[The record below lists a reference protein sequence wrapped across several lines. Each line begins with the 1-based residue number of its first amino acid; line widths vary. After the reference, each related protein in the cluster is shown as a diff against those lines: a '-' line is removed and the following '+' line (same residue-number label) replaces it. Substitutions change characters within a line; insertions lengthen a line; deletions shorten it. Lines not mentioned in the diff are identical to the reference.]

1 MEEEITLKEL
11 SSILKKRIPL
21 ILSLTLTAIILSAIV
36 SYFFMT
42 PIYQASTQILVN
54 QAKNDQNTYG
64 TSDLQ
69 TNLQYINTYSVIIKS
84 PVILNLVI
92 EKLNLNTTSVQ
103 LNDKISVTSQQNSQV
118 VNISVQDQELDKA
131 VAIANTT
138 ASVFQR
144 EISKIMNV
152 DNVSVL
158 AKATVTEGQSP
169 IKPRPL
175 INIAIALV
183 IGLMTGVGVSF
194 VLYYFDNTIK
204 NEHEIEKV
212 LGLPVLGVIAII
224 DNSLLDSRENVRK
237 TRTRTRGNSVEL

>member
-21 ILSLTLTAIILSAIV
+21 ILSLTLTAIILSTIV

-84 PVILNLVI
+84 PAILNLVI

-194 VLYYFDNTIK
+194 VLYYLDNTIK

-212 LGLPVLGVIAII
+212 LGLPVLGVIGII